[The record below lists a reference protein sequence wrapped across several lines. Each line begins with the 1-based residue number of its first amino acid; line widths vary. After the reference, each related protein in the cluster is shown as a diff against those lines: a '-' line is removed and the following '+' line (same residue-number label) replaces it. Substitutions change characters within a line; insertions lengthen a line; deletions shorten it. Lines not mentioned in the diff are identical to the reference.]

1 MGRNWGIFV
10 ADDRITALERDIRD
24 FSARDDIIEKMRK
37 CSLKRIAN
45 DRARF
50 DPEDTTGCYMPP
62 ASVRNPNFCGCA
74 RVLVEEDKRAD
85 QEFRDGRWL
94 DDELAATSQS
104 IETAW
109 CITLGAALCYIARRV

>member
-10 ADDRITALERDIRD
+10 ADDRVTALERDIRD

-37 CSLKRIAN
+37 C
-45 DRARF
+45 
-50 DPEDTTGCYMPP
+50 
-62 ASVRNPNFCGCA
+62 RNFRGCA
-74 RVLVEEDKRAD
+74 RIVVEEDKRAD